1 MEEKLI
7 FKNNPE
13 NLTDGDPK
21 VILDWIEIIQR
32 QQAMT

>member
-7 FKNNPE
+7 FKNNTD
-13 NLTDGDPK
+13 NVTDGDPK
-21 VILDWIEIIQR
+21 VILDWIEILQQ